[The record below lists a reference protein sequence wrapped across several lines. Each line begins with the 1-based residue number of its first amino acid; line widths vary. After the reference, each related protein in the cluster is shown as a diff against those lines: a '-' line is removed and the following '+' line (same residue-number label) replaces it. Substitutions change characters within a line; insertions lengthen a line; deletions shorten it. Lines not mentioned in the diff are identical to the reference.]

1 MFDLHT
7 HTVMSGHAYS
17 TLKENIEAAYE
28 RGLRAYGFSE
38 HASSVP
44 GSVCDIYFQN
54 LRVVPRNYKDMRVFA
69 GCEANIVNYEGGID
83 VSDYV
88 IKGLDYLIA
97 AMHSICIE
105 PCSLDKS
112 MSAYFGAMENKNIKI
127 IAHPDD
133 SRFPIDYKE
142 LVKKAIAT
150 STVLELNNSSL
161 RKNSARK
168 GGRENAKSML
178 LEAKKQGAYIIVNT
192 DAHICTDVGRF
203 DEALELLKEC
213 NFPEDLLIN
222 TSMDRLSM
230 VMNKDLESEEFKTSF

>member
-1 MFDLHT
+1 M
-7 HTVMSGHAYS
+7 
-17 TLKENIEAAYE
+17 
-28 RGLRAYGFSE
+28 
-38 HASSVP
+38 
-44 GSVCDIYFQN
+44 
-54 LRVVPRNYKDMRVFA
+54 
-69 GCEANIVNYEGGID
+69 
-83 VSDYV
+83 
-88 IKGLDYLIA
+88 
-97 AMHSICIE
+97 
-105 PCSLDKS
+105 
-112 MSAYFGAMENKNIKI
+112 
-127 IAHPDD
+127 
-133 SRFPIDYKE
+133 
-142 LVKKAIAT
+142 KKAIAT